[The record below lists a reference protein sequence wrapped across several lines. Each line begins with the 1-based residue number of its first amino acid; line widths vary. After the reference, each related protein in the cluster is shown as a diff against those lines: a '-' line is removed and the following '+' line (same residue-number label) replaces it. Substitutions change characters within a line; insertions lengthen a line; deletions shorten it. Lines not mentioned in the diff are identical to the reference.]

1 MVGKLQRG
9 KDRNAAA
16 LIRRMVE
23 NISMKLPKTL
33 KPAQAAI
40 GAGLLLLVGGLGWWL
55 VGGMASSQTNPP
67 PARTVAVAVAKAALK
82 DLPYRVEAPGSVQ
95 PVVSVSIRARVDSQI
110 DKVLF
115 EDGAAVK
122 AGDPLFALDARTIDA
137 QIAQAD
143 ATLARDQAS
152 LVKAKRDVERFTGL
166 VAKGTTA
173 KVTLDDAQTAADM
186 LAATVKQDQANLDN
200 LRAQRSYYD
209 IPSPATGRVGISGVR
224 PGTVVR
230 AADNGTPLAV
240 VNQMSPIYVTFGVPE
255 RYIPDLRAAGNQA
268 KVDAT
273 LQNGSAITGGAV
285 AFIENA
291 VDPQTGT
298 ILVRALFDNADEK
311 LWPGT
316 LANVRV
322 TLRMDKAVVAVPS
335 EAVQNGQRGNYVYV
349 VENGSAKVRQVTVA
363 RTVDGESVI
372 ASGLSGDETVVT
384 DGQLSLRDGTHV
396 DIKRQAGA

>member
-1 MVGKLQRG
+1 
-9 KDRNAAA
+9 
-16 LIRRMVE
+16 
-23 NISMKLPKTL
+23 MKLPL
-33 KPAQAAI
+33 KLEPAQTAI
-40 GAGLLLLVGGLGWWL
+40 GVGLLLLVGGLGWWL
-55 VGGMASSQTNPP
+55 AGGMTSSQTNEPP
-67 PARTVAVAVAKAALK
+67 VRTVAVAVAKAAVK

-95 PVVSVSIRARVDSQI
+95 PVVSVSIRARVDSQV

-115 EDGAAVK
+115 GDGAAVK
-122 AGDPLFALDARTIDA
+122 AGELLFTLDARAIDA
-137 QIAQAD
+137 QIAQAE

-152 LVKAKRDVERFTGL
+152 LVKAKRDVERFSGL

-173 KVTLDDAQTAADM
+173 KVTLDDAQTTADM
-186 LAATVKQDQANLDN
+186 LAATVKQDAANLDN

-209 IPSPATGRVGISGVR
+209 IPSPANGRVGISGVR

-230 AADNGTPLAV
+230 AADTGTPLAV

-255 RYIPDLRAAGNQA
+255 RYIPDLRAAGSEA

-273 LQNGSAITGGAV
+273 LQDGSTISGGTV
-285 AFIENA
+285 SFIENA

-316 LANVRV
+316 LANVRA
-322 TLRMDKAVVAVPS
+322 TLRMDKDVVAVPS
-335 EAVQNGQRGNYVYV
+335 EAVQNGQRGNYVFV
-349 VENGSAKVRQVTVA
+349 VENGSAKVRQVTVT
-363 RTVDGESVI
+363 RTVDGEAVI

-384 DGQLSLRDGTHV
+384 DGQLSLRDGTRV

>member
-1 MVGKLQRG
+1 
-9 KDRNAAA
+9 
-16 LIRRMVE
+16 
-23 NISMKLPKTL
+23 MKLPAKIE
-33 KPAQAAI
+33 PAQAAI
-40 GAGLLLLVGGLGWWL
+40 GVGLLLLVGALGWWL
-55 VGGMASSQTNPP
+55 AGGMASSQTNPP
-67 PARTVAVAVAKAALK
+67 PVRTVAVAVAKAAVK
-82 DLPYRVEAPGSVQ
+82 TLPYRVEAPGSVQ
-95 PVVSVSIRARVDSQI
+95 PVVSVSIRARVDSQV

-115 EDGAAVK
+115 ADGAAVK
-122 AGDPLFALDARTIDA
+122 AGELLFTLDARAITA
-137 QIAQAD
+137 QIAQAE

-152 LVKAKRDVERFTGL
+152 LVKANRDVERISGL

-173 KVTLDDAQTAADM
+173 KVTLDDARTNVEV
-186 LAATVKQDQANLDN
+186 LAATVKQDEANLDN

-209 IPSPATGRVGISGVR
+209 IPSPAQGRVGISGVR

-230 AADNGTPLAV
+230 AADAGTPLAV

-255 RYIPDLRAAGNQA
+255 RYIPDLRAAGSQA
-268 KVDAT
+268 TVDAT
-273 LQNGSAITGGAV
+273 LQNGSAISGGTV
-285 AFIENA
+285 SFIENA

-298 ILVRALFDNADEK
+298 ILVRAVFDNADEK

-322 TLRMDKAVVAVPS
+322 TLRMDKDVVAVPS
-335 EAVQNGQRGNYVYV
+335 EAVQNGQRGNYVFV

-363 RTVDGESVI
+363 RTVDGETVI

-384 DGQLSLRDGTHV
+384 DGQLSLRDGSRV

>member
-1 MVGKLQRG
+1 
-9 KDRNAAA
+9 
-16 LIRRMVE
+16 
-23 NISMKLPKTL
+23 MKLPEKL
-33 KPAQAAI
+33 EPAQTAI
-40 GAGLLLLVGGLGWWL
+40 GIGLLLLVGGLGWWL
-55 VGGMASSQTNPP
+55 VGAGAAVQSPP
-67 PARTVAVAVAKAALK
+67 PRLIAVAVGKAAIK

-95 PVVSVSIRARVDSQI
+95 PVVSVPIRARVDSEV

-122 AGDPLFALDARTIDA
+122 AGDPLFKLDARAIDA
-137 QIAQAD
+137 MVEQAE

-152 LVKAKRDVERFTGL
+152 LVKARRDVERFTGL

-209 IPSPATGRVGISGVR
+209 IPSPANGRVGISGVR

-230 AADNGTPLAV
+230 AADTGPPLAV

-255 RYIPDLRAAGNQA
+255 RYIPDLRAAGSNA
-268 KVDAT
+268 AVAAT
-273 LQNGSAITGGAV
+273 LQDGSLISGGNV
-285 AFIENA
+285 AFIENT

-298 ILVRALFDNADEK
+298 ILVRAQFQNSDEK

-322 TLRMDKAVVAVPS
+322 SLRMDKNVVAIPS
-335 EAVQNGQRGNYVYV
+335 DAVQNGQRGTFVFV
-349 VENGSAKVRQVTVA
+349 VENGMAKVRDITVA
-363 RTVDGESVI
+363 RTVDGETVVTN
-372 ASGLSGDETVVT
+372 GLNGDETVVI
-384 DGQLSLRDGTHV
+384 DGQLSLRDGARV

>member
-1 MVGKLQRG
+1 
-9 KDRNAAA
+9 
-16 LIRRMVE
+16 
-23 NISMKLPKTL
+23 MKLPKTL

-40 GAGLLLLVGGLGWWL
+40 GIGLLLLVGGLGWWL
-55 VGGMASSQTNPP
+55 VGTGAAPP
-67 PARTVAVAVAKAALK
+67 PPPRVIAVATGKAAIK

-95 PVVSVSIRARVDSQI
+95 PVVSVAIRARVDSQV

-122 AGDPLFALDARTIDA
+122 TGDLLFKLDARAIDA
-137 QIAQAD
+137 MVEQAE
-143 ATLARDQAS
+143 ATLARDSAS

-173 KVTLDDAQTAADM
+173 KVTLDDAQTTADM

-209 IPSPATGRVGISGVR
+209 ILSPATGRVGISGVR

-230 AADNGTPLAV
+230 AADTGTPLAL

-255 RYIPDLRAAGNQA
+255 RYIPDLRAAGSNA
-268 KVDAT
+268 TVEAT
-273 LQNGSAITGGAV
+273 LQSGSVISGGNV
-285 AFIENA
+285 AFIENT

-298 ILVRALFDNADEK
+298 ILVRALFQNGDEK

-322 TLRMDKAVVAVPS
+322 TLRMDRNVVAIPS
-335 EAVQNGQRGNYVYV
+335 DAVQNSQRGTFVFV
-349 VENGSAKVRQVTVA
+349 VENGTAKVREITAA
-363 RTVDGESVI
+363 RTVDSETVVT
-372 ASGLSGDETVVT
+372 SGLNGDETVVI
-384 DGQLSLRDGTHV
+384 DGQLSLRDGARV
-396 DIKRQAGA
+396 DIKPQVGA

>member
-1 MVGKLQRG
+1 
-9 KDRNAAA
+9 
-16 LIRRMVE
+16 
-23 NISMKLPKTL
+23 MKLPKTL

-40 GAGLLLLVGGLGWWL
+40 GIGLLLLVGGLGWWF
-55 VGGMASSQTNPP
+55 VGAGAAPP
-67 PARTVAVAVAKAALK
+67 PPPRVIAVATGKAAIK

-95 PVVSVSIRARVDSQI
+95 PVVSVAIRARVDSQV

-122 AGDPLFALDARTIDA
+122 TGDLLFKLDARAIDA
-137 QIAQAD
+137 MVEQAE
-143 ATLARDQAS
+143 ATLARDSAS

-173 KVTLDDAQTAADM
+173 KVTLDDAQTTADM

-209 IPSPATGRVGISGVR
+209 ILSPATGRVGISGVR

-230 AADNGTPLAV
+230 AADTGTPLAL

-255 RYIPDLRAAGNQA
+255 RYIPDLRAAGSNA
-268 KVDAT
+268 TVEAT
-273 LQNGSAITGGAV
+273 LQSGSVISGGNV
-285 AFIENA
+285 AFIENT

-298 ILVRALFDNADEK
+298 ILVRALFQNGDEK

-322 TLRMDKAVVAVPS
+322 TLRMDRNVVAIPS
-335 EAVQNGQRGNYVYV
+335 DAVQNSQRGTFVFV
-349 VENGSAKVRQVTVA
+349 VENGTAKVREITAA
-363 RTVDGESVI
+363 RTVDSETVVT
-372 ASGLSGDETVVT
+372 SGLNGDETVVI
-384 DGQLSLRDGTHV
+384 DGQLSLRDGARV
-396 DIKRQAGA
+396 DIKPQVGA

>member
-1 MVGKLQRG
+1 
-9 KDRNAAA
+9 
-16 LIRRMVE
+16 
-23 NISMKLPKTL
+23 MKLPQKFD
-33 KPAQAAI
+33 PAQAAI
-40 GAGLLLLVGGLGWWL
+40 GIGLLLLVGGLGWWL
-55 VGGMASSQTNPP
+55 AGGMASSQTNPP
-67 PARTVAVAVAKAALK
+67 PVRTVAVAVAKAALK

-95 PVVSVSIRARVDSQI
+95 PVVSVSIRARVDSQV

-122 AGDPLFALDARTIDA
+122 AGELLFTLDARAIDA
-137 QIAQAD
+137 QIAQAE

-152 LVKAKRDVERFTGL
+152 LVKAKRDVERFSGL

-173 KVTLDDAQTAADM
+173 KVTLDDAQTTADM
-186 LAATVKQDQANLDN
+186 LAATVKQDAANLDN

-209 IPSPATGRVGISGVR
+209 IPSPANGRVGISGVR

-230 AADNGTPLAV
+230 ATDTGTPLAV

-255 RYIPDLRAAGNQA
+255 RYIPDLRAAGSEA

-273 LQNGSAITGGAV
+273 LQNGGTISGGTV
-285 AFIENA
+285 SFIENA

-316 LANVRV
+316 LANVRA
-322 TLRMDKAVVAVPS
+322 TLRTDKDVVAVPS
-335 EAVQNGQRGNYVYV
+335 EAVQNGQRGNFVFV

-363 RTVDGESVI
+363 RTVDGEAVI
-372 ASGLSGDETVVT
+372 ARGLSGDETVVT
-384 DGQLSLRDGTHV
+384 DGQLSLRDGTRV